1 MVSSGPKCRWYILVL
16 FLIVGYS
23 SNLLCLDPHRAITQY
38 IQTSWTS
45 ESGLPQNSVH
55 AIAQTKDGFLWL
67 GTEEG
72 LVRFDGTEFRIFN
85 RREHRG
91 LASDYISV
99 LLAGHDGSL
108 WIGTDSGLTHY
119 TTANAFQGAGG
130 GIGADGTFVTVTAD
144 DGLTSNLVTSLA
156 EGADGA
162 IWVGSNRGLNRI
174 VKGRIEAWTH
184 RDGLS
189 SDDVQVLTID
199 SRGVLWIGSTKGLSK
214 YEGHRF
220 KTWTSESGLP
230 KGRISAL
237 SADSDG
243 SMWAA
248 SSGYGLVQ
256 IRDDHVFNAFPLKEG
271 FREVDAL
278 LRDRDGGLW
287 IAFDRHG
294 LGRLFHQNL
303 SFYGLAEGLPSNR
316 CTRAIFEDREG
327 NIWAGLL
334 DAGVVQFRN
343 GKFAV
348 YGKPEGL
355 AGNYVGNILQDRDG
369 SMWIGSDSNGLNHMQ
384 TDGTVQIWDH
394 RKGIPE
400 QAIYSIAQTR
410 DGAVWTGFRN
420 GVLAR
425 IKDRAVTTFTDPMAS
440 DTSLNAVFEDRE
452 GRLWVGFYGK
462 GLARFDGTR
471 FRHVTTSG
479 RVVAITESQDGNIWA
494 ATDDDGILRL
504 SGENVTHLTAM
515 NGLPNDHVMSVFADA
530 NGDLWAGTA
539 SGGLSRVHDGRIT
552 TWTPDQGLL
561 EPTVGSIT
569 EDNEGYLWLGG
580 DSGIY
585 RILKSEF
592 KTGTI
597 DSIHPVAYGVAD
609 GLRSRE
615 TLYGGM
621 PSTWKDR
628 EGRVWFSTIRGA
640 AVIDPAA
647 IRLNRIPPPV
657 WIERVYFD
665 SKMIDPKNGM
675 VLGRGP
681 GNMEFSFSGPTF
693 AAPQLERFQYRL
705 VGFDKDWVSAESRR
719 TAWYTNL
726 PPGEYKFCVRARNSD
741 GIWNETGASF
751 SFILLPPLTRT
762 TVAYCFYA
770 VVLVIAIWVVI
781 RLRTESLVRRQR
793 ELKRL
798 VAERTAQLEVEKS
811 ALDAARQELHTRAT
825 FDSLTG
831 LLNRPTIL
839 ERLEHEIERAVR
851 DQASLGIAILDLDH
865 FKQVNDT
872 YGHLCGD
879 AVIAEAAERIRQAL
893 RSYDMAGRYGGEEFL
908 IVMPGWSPGRAP
920 QRIDDLLEAIRQ
932 RPFKYG
938 AEELKITCSI
948 GVTTFESNAGLAD
961 MLQLLKRA
969 DDALYVS
976 KASGRNC
983 MTFDKSRENATQATS
998 K

>member
-1 MVSSGPKCRWYILVL
+1 MIGS
-16 FLIVGYS
+16 S

-72 LVRFDGTEFRIFN
+72 LVRFDGTEFRIYN
-85 RREHRG
+85 RREHKG
-91 LASDYISV
+91 LASDYISA
-99 LLAGHDGSL
+99 LLAGRDGSL

-119 TTANAFQGAGG
+119 TTAFAFRAAGG
-130 GIGADGTFVTVTAD
+130 GIGGDGTFVTLTAG
-144 DGLTSNLVTSLA
+144 DGLTSNIVTSLA
-156 EGADGA
+156 EASGGA
-162 IWVGSNRGLNRI
+162 IWVGTNRGLNRI
-174 VKGRIEAWTH
+174 REGKIEAWTH
-184 RDGLS
+184 RNGLV

-199 SRGVLWIGSTKGLSK
+199 SRNALWIGSTKGLSK
-214 YEGHRF
+214 FEGDRI
-220 KTWTSESGLP
+220 KNWTAENGLP
-230 KGRISAL
+230 GGRISAL
-237 SADSDG
+237 SADPDG

-248 SSGYGLVQ
+248 SWGYGLVQ
-256 IRDDHVFNAFPLKEG
+256 VKDDHVFDVLPLKG
-271 FREVDAL
+271 GLREVDAL

-287 IAFDRHG
+287 IAFDRRG
-294 LGRLFHQNL
+294 LGRLFHQKLN
-303 SFYGLAEGLPSNR
+303 FYGLAEGLPSNR

-327 NIWAGLL
+327 SIWAGLL

-355 AGNYVGNILQDRDG
+355 AGNYIGNILQDRDG
-369 SMWIGSDSNGLNHMQ
+369 SMWIGSDSNGLNHLQ
-384 TDGTVQIWDH
+384 TDGTVQVWDH

-400 QAIYSIAQTR
+400 QAVYSIAQTR
-410 DGAVWTGFRN
+410 DGAIWTGFRN

-425 IKDRAVTTFTDPMAS
+425 IKDRAVTMFTDPLAR

-452 GRLWVGFYGK
+452 GYLWVGFYGK
-462 GLARFDGTR
+462 GLARFEGGR
-471 FRHVTTSG
+471 FHHVTGSG
-479 RVVAITESQDGNIWA
+479 RISAITESRDGYIWA
-494 ATDDDGILRL
+494 ATDDSGLLRI
-504 SGENVTHLTAM
+504 SGENITHITAM
-515 NGLPNDHVMSVFADA
+515 DGLPNDHVMCLFADA

-539 SGGLSRVHDGRIT
+539 SGGLSRIHNGKIA

-569 EDNEGYLWLGG
+569 GDNEGYLWLGG

-585 RILKSEF
+585 RIAKSEF
-592 KTGTI
+592 NAGNI
-597 DSIHPVAYGVAD
+597 HSVHPVAYGPAD

-615 TLYGGM
+615 TVYGGM

-628 EGRVWFSTIRGA
+628 GGRVWFSTIRGA

-647 IRLNRIPPPV
+647 IRVNRLPPPV
-657 WIERVYFD
+657 WIERVNFD
-665 SKMIDPKNGM
+665 SNLIVPRNGM
-675 VLGRGP
+675 VIGRGP
-681 GNMEFSFSGPTF
+681 GNMEFSFSAPTF
-693 AAPQLERFQYRL
+693 IAPQLERFQYRL
-705 VGFDKDWVSAESRR
+705 VGFDKDWISAESRR

-741 GIWNETGASF
+741 GVWNETDASF
-751 SFILLPPLTRT
+751 SFVLLPPLART
-762 TVAYCFYA
+762 PAAYSLYA
-770 VVLVIAIWVVI
+770 LLLMIVIWVVI
-781 RLRTESLVRRQR
+781 RLRTESLVRRQQ

-948 GVTTFESNAGLAD
+948 GVTTFESGAGLAD
-961 MLQLLKRA
+961 TLQLLKRA

-983 MTFDKSRENATQATS
+983 RTFDRPSEDVTHAARK
-998 K
+998 